1 MEIKNY
7 IHIDFTRGKDIVVPS
22 IQYDSGTRW
31 VMAKLYDNGLPID
44 LQELKVCIMAV
55 KSDGKEVFNEC
66 KIIDA
71 EKGIIEFEITKQM
84 GILVGEVE
92 CQIKLF
98 GPDQLLSSNIFKLAV
113 TKTLSPSSESS
124 KDELDVLVNALGQVQ
139 DIDNR
144 FAQTNAQLS
153 QKANKN
159 EVFSMANMGQDIK
172 EAMTGGSVAV
182 VGRDAVGEENLRDN
196 SVTPNKIRYNGV
208 KRFKGVLY
216 PLKNIPRDGRI
227 YEEHN
232 KLNNVILDCQIF
244 GGDPEKLYRITFIS
258 NGAEVTGKKRYS
270 IDMFRYDSDWS
281 NKTQVV
287 SYNDDDNF
295 PNQAPT
301 EDIETRVYK
310 LKNEDNAFMLLTIDW
325 TALKGQINVESSQS
339 IGYGLVIDPSCII
352 PNKFEVKS
360 LDGSKILNKSIGNTK
375 LKDSFLFVNTRIS
388 PNTNNN
394 TLNALLPSGYMFVNP
409 NSEGMPSNISNS
421 ICVLENI
428 VCENRFV
435 YQKIHAY
442 HSPNKYYVRYFD
454 SASESYGNWVCY
466 DIMLID
472 SSLTTIKENVENLED
487 ATQEIKEI
495 LPSKYVKQE
504 LIDKVEG
511 FVHGWKQPDYA
522 QSNSAYAFYNC
533 CEGDVLRITGYS
545 QSNDY
550 PVIIY
555 YDSSNTV
562 IGRFGETYT
571 GYSNH
576 EIVVPKNVVKLC
588 INSTN
593 KNTINID
600 KKVPYSSIDDFFEEK
615 KTEIRSDIS
624 KLETDLSSDI
634 SKLETDLS
642 FEIKNVYSRILRN
655 EKNNDF
661 AWKPFDKTYFAFVI
675 DDCNSFLPIAYNV
688 FHQAGVPL
696 SSATITS
703 TLNKNYNGMIVKDIL
718 CQIEQEGGEILAHY
732 SGSLTDDN
740 THEEWLKI
748 TREVKKTL
756 EENGFKIRGAIR
768 ADSTANNT
776 NKGEKYCRIYFD
788 YADGLGKSTQY
799 NLKRKF
805 FIGVKTMDEM
815 KSYIDKC
822 CQTPGFYP
830 FCFHGNREDE
840 PLATE
845 ENLTELINYIKS
857 KGSNVAELSTY
868 RDVYDKFGTTTLEK
882 RIALLETK

>member
-1 MEIKNY
+1 
-7 IHIDFTRGKDIVVPS
+7 
-22 IQYDSGTRW
+22 
-31 VMAKLYDNGLPID
+31 MANKTVSNLKETITVSNSDVL
-44 LQELKVCIMAV
+44 LVETTTETLKVTKGNLLKEVNEELNA
-55 KSDGKEVFNEC
+55 KSDANHTHDEYVTESELNSKGLATEMFVTNKIAEAQLGNDGGNMDLSGYATTEYVDQEVGK
-66 KIIDA
+66 
-71 EKGIIEFEITKQM
+71 
-84 GILVGEVE
+84 
-92 CQIKLF
+92 
-98 GPDQLLSSNIFKLAV
+98 
-113 TKTLSPSSESS
+113 
-124 KDELDVLVNALGQVQ
+124 
-139 DIDNR
+139 
-144 FAQTNAQLS
+144 TNAQLS

-159 EVFSMANMGQDIK
+159 EVFSMANMGQDIR

-196 SVTPNKIRYNGV
+196 SVTPNKIRCNGV
-208 KRFKGVLY
+208 KRFKDVLY
-216 PLKNIPRDGRI
+216 PLKNIPRDGEI
-227 YEEHN
+227 YEEHAI
-232 KLNNVILDCQIF
+232 LNNVILDCQIF

-258 NGAEVTGKKRYS
+258 NGAEVGGKKRYS
-270 IDMFRYDSDWS
+270 IDMFRYDADWS
-281 NKTQVV
+281 NKTGVV

-325 TALKGQINVESSQS
+325 TALKGQINVESSQG

-442 HSPNKYYVRYFD
+442 NSPNKYYVRYFD
-454 SASESYGNWVCY
+454 SASESYGNWVYY
-466 DIMLID
+466 DITLIN
-472 SSLTTIKENVENLED
+472 SSLTTIKESVEYLED

-495 LPSKYVKQE
+495 LPFKYVKQE

-533 CEGDVLRITGYS
+533 CEGDVLRITGHS
-545 QSNDY
+545 QSIDY

-571 GYSNH
+571 AYSNH

-600 KKVPYSSIDDFFEEK
+600 KKVPYSSIDEFFEEK
-615 KTEIRSDIS
+615 KTEILPD
-624 KLETDLSSDI
+624 T